1 LNKLYIIAGPN
12 GAGKTTASMEYLKY
26 ELECLEFVNADNI
39 ALGLSP
45 FRPEL
50 VAVSAGK
57 IMIKRI
63 DELIKQKEN
72 FAIETTLSS
81 KTLIDKINFAKNNKY
96 EIILLFYYLDSPVL
110 ALKRVKERVEK
121 GGHDISKEI
130 IIRRYYRGMEN
141 FFTIFKKLS
150 DYWLV
155 INNSDIET
163 SIIAEGNQNYLKIY
177 DHNIWS
183 ELGEKYGQKA

>member
-12 GAGKTTASMEYLKY
+12 GAGKTTASMEYLKH
-26 ELECLEFVNADNI
+26 ELDCLEFVNADNI

-50 VAVSAGK
+50 VAVSAGR

-81 KTLIDKINFAKNNKY
+81 KTLTDKIILARDNKY
-96 EIILLFYYLDSPVL
+96 EIILLFYYLDSPEL
-110 ALKRVKERVEK
+110 AIKRVKERVEK
-121 GGHDISKEI
+121 GGHDISKEV
-130 IIRRYYRGMEN
+130 IIRRYFRGLEN
-141 FFTIFKKLS
+141 FFTIFKHLS

-163 SIIAEGNQNYLKIY
+163 SLIAEGNQNNLKIY
-177 DHNIWS
+177 DQIIWS
-183 ELGEKYGQKA
+183 ELGGKYGKKV